1 MRVDTARLLAAI
13 ACAASVCAC
22 QDDSVGRETGAH
34 APDTRATAR
43 VLALG
48 DSYTSGE
55 SVPLGESWP
64 HQLVDTLAGDDIRV
78 EPLTVV
84 ARTGWTT
91 THLLA
96 ATASIDSS
104 VDYHLVT
111 LQIGVN
117 NQFAHLPMDVFE
129 RELDSL
135 ISVAIDRVRGKPS
148 HVVVLSIPDYTV
160 TPFWRRID
168 PERTAVA
175 ELDRYNVAARQ
186 ITLSRG
192 ATWIDITDI
201 SRRALDEPDLI
212 ARDGL
217 HPSARM
223 YAEWVA
229 RMVPVA
235 RTILRP
241 RPGVRSS
248 P

>member
-1 MRVDTARLLAAI
+1 MRVETARLAAAI
-13 ACAASVCAC
+13 ACAACVWAC
-22 QDDSVGRETGAH
+22 QDDSVVPETGAH
-34 APDTRATAR
+34 APQARAITAR

-55 SVPLGESWP
+55 SVSRDESWP
-64 HQLVDTLAGDDIRV
+64 YQLVRVLDTEHVRV
-78 EPLTVV
+78 DSIAVV

-91 THLLA
+91 SDLLA
-96 ATASIDSS
+96 ATASIDPSIGW
-104 VDYHLVT
+104 HLVT

-117 NQFAHLPMDVFE
+117 NQFEHMAIDVFE
-129 RELDSL
+129 RELGALLS
-135 ISVAIDRVRGKPS
+135 SAVTFARGKPA

-168 PERTAVA
+168 PEGTAA
-175 ELDRYNVAARQ
+175 ELDAYNAVAR
-186 ITLSRG
+186 
-192 ATWIDITDI
+192 ATALAHGVTWVDITDI

-229 RMVPVA
+229 RLHPVVRSLLVPRLGA
-235 RTILRP
+235 RT
-241 RPGVRSS
+241 SS
-248 P
+248 